1 MSPVLDRQS
10 LFADQALTGVHLCRT
25 YSVRVDAWL
34 AEIFAEATGV
44 GGPMAGA
51 TSRIDHVP
59 GISLVAV
66 GGYGRQELSP
76 QSDIDLLLL
85 HDGKTDVTDVAE
97 RLWYPIWDEGL
108 KLGHAV
114 RTTKDALTLASED
127 LDTATAMLSARHLAG
142 DVALT
147 RDLADKAAAL
157 WRKRAKRWLAEL
169 SRTVRV
175 RHDRA
180 GEVAF
185 LLEPDLKDGRGGLRD
200 VHAIHWAEQADTVML
215 EGDDV
220 ALAEAYE
227 VLLAARV
234 ELHRRTGRPGDR
246 LLLQEQDAVA
256 DALGYLSANDMS
268 QRISAAARTIA
279 WRSDEVWTRVDSS
292 TRGPVSGL
300 MARDKS
306 PAPGV
311 LLREGVVRLTLD
323 ADPEADPLLLLRVA
337 VAAARADARIDRSSL
352 ERLSEVTPPM
362 PFPWSAEAR
371 DLFADLLLAGP
382 PAIAVIEALDQRDLW
397 VRLLPEWEPVR
408 FKPQRNA
415 YHTFTV
421 DRHLCVA
428 ATNAAALAD
437 RVDRPD
443 LLVVGALLHD
453 IGKGYPGDHTVVGI
467 DVVGG
472 IGARMGFSDEDIA
485 VLQEMV
491 RHHLLLPDIATRR
504 DLEDDATLTMV
515 AQAVGSLTCLRL
527 LDALTEADSLATGPA
542 AWNSWKAGLVGELVS
557 RVAHL
562 LGGGDMADV
571 MGGDFPTAAQVSL
584 MAERQLAIRTDGN
597 QLTIVAPDRPGVF
610 SRVAGALALNGLDIL
625 GADAYSADGMALEV
639 LTVVS
644 PHDPVIQWSRV
655 TTQLEQALRGR
666 LALGARLSDRA
677 RSYRRSTPELPGL
690 GDSAVKFDNDLSA
703 GATVIEVL
711 APDGVGVLFR
721 ITKAIA
727 ELDLDIQS
735 AKVQTLG
742 SQAVDAFYLVDSS
755 GAKIEDDA
763 FLAELERAI
772 LHAITSG

>member
-1 MSPVLDRQS
+1 MAPALDRQA
-10 LFADQALTGVHLCRT
+10 LLADQSLAGVELCRT
-25 YSVRVDAWL
+25 YSSRMDAWL
-34 AEIFAEATGV
+34 SEVFAESV
-44 GGPMAGA
+44 EGGAGA
-51 TSRIDHVP
+51 

-85 HDGKTDVTDVAE
+85 HDAKVDVAE
-97 RLWYPIWDEGL
+97 VAQRLWYPIWDEGL

-114 RTTKDALTLASED
+114 RTVKDALALAADD
-127 LDTATAMLSARHLAG
+127 LDTATSLLSSRHLAG
-142 DVALT
+142 DAGLT
-147 RDLADKAAAL
+147 AELADKSAAL
-157 WRKRAKRWLAEL
+157 WRKRSKRWLAEL

-215 EGDDV
+215 EGDDE
-220 ALAEAYE
+220 ALAEAYQ

-234 ELHRRTGRPGDR
+234 ELHRRTGRAGDR

-256 DALGYLSANDMS
+256 DALGYGSANELS
-268 QRISAAARTIA
+268 QSVSAAARTIA
-279 WRSDEVWTRVDSS
+279 WRSDEVWLRVDSS
-292 TRGPVSGL
+292 MRGPVSGL
-300 MARDKS
+300 MARDKAA
-306 PAPGV
+306 APGV
-311 LLREGVVRLTLD
+311 VLREGVVRLTPE
-323 ADPEADPLLLLRVA
+323 ADPEEDPLLLLRVA
-337 VAAARADARIDRSSL
+337 VAAARADARIDRTSL
-352 ERLSEVTPPM
+352 ERLSTVTPPM
-362 PFPWSAEAR
+362 PFPWSDEAR
-371 DLFADLLLAGP
+371 ALFADLFLAGP
-382 PAIAVIEALDQRDLW
+382 AAIAVIEALDQRDLW

-421 DRHLCVA
+421 DRHLCVT

-453 IGKGYPGDHTVVGI
+453 IGKGYPGDHTEVGIEVVGR
-467 DVVGG
+467 
-472 IGARMGFSDEDIA
+472 IGERMGFSGDDAA
-485 VLQEMV
+485 VLADMV
-491 RHHLLLPDIATRR
+491 RHHLLLPDVATRR

-515 AQAVGSLTCLRL
+515 ATAVGSRRNLHL
-527 LDALTEADSLATGPA
+527 LAALTEADSLATGPA
-542 AWNSWKAGLVGELVS
+542 AWNSWKAGLVRELVT
-557 RVAHL
+557 RVDHL
-562 LGGGDMADV
+562 LGGGDMAEV
-571 MGGDFPTAAQVSL
+571 MGEDFPTAAQLSL
-584 MAERQLAIRTDGN
+584 MAERELIILAEGN
-597 QLTIVAPDRPGVF
+597 QLTVVAPDRPGVF
-610 SRVAGALALNGLDIL
+610 SRVAGALALNGLDVL
-625 GADAYSADGMALEV
+625 GADVYSHQGMALEV
-639 LTVVS
+639 LTVTS
-644 PHDPVIQWSRV
+644 PHDPVIQWDRV
-655 TTQLEQALRGR
+655 TKQLEQALRGR
-666 LALGARLSDRA
+666 LALSARLADRA
-677 RSYRRSTPELPGL
+677 RSYRRVTPELPGL
-690 GDSAVKFDNDLSA
+690 GASAVKVDNESSA

-721 ITKAIA
+721 LTKAIA

-742 SQAVDAFYLVDSS
+742 AQAVDAFYLVDAD
-755 GAKIEDDA
+755 GKKIDDPA